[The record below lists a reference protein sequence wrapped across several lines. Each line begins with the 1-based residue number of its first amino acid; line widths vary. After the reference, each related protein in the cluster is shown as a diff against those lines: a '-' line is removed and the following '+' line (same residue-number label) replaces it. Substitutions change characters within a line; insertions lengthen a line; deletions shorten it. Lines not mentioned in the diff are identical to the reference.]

1 VPVHVT
7 LRVVDGLGSLRK
19 GPARRAIFRAFAK
32 GCDRFGF
39 RLVHFSVQHNHLHLV
54 CEADDERA
62 LARGM
67 QALSIRVAK
76 ALKRRLERSGRVFA
90 DRYHSRPLRTPR
102 EVRNALAYVINNSR
116 HHGPKRGPGW
126 MDPCSSAV
134 FFTGWKPGTSIEADE
149 CLEELWSDA
158 GRPFAAAVSWL
169 LRTGWKRHGLLATDE
184 VPGAPR

>member
-1 VPVHVT
+1 M
-7 LRVVDGLGSLRK
+7 
-19 GPARRAIFRAFAK
+19 

-54 CEADDERA
+54 CEAEDERA

-67 QALSIRVAK
+67 QGLSIRIAR
-76 ALKRRLERSGRVFA
+76 ALNRRFERSGRVFA

-102 EVRNALAYVINNSR
+102 EVRHALAYVINNAR

-134 FFTGWKPGTSIEADE
+134 FFKGWQRGTWIDQGE

-158 GRPFAAAVSWL
+158 GRPFAAPATWL
-169 LRTGWKRHGLLATDE
+169 LCTGWKRHGLLATDE
-184 VPGAPR
+184 VPGTPR